1 MPSFFRRK
9 AAAVAIAALA
19 LALAGGGI
27 AAAQP
32 TAAKAPV
39 EAAKPASRGAQ
50 QPAVTTASL
59 NSARALLA
67 KGDVAAA
74 STDLYRTVV
83 NGNGIKARGDGV
95 VIKYGVGQ
103 YEVQFGGNVA
113 TAVFVVTV
121 GRSDSCCI
129 PPGGEV
135 SVAPRLLTPNGV
147 FIQTRNSAG
156 VAVDLPFHLVV
167 HR

>member
-1 MPSFFRRK
+1 MTRFFRRK
-9 AAAVAIAALA
+9 AAAVSIAALA

-27 AAAQP
+27 AAAKPTEAGNQP
-32 TAAKAPV
+32 TA
-39 EAAKPASRGAQ
+39 RTTAQ
-50 QPAVTTASL
+50 QPAVTTASM

-67 KGDVAAA
+67 KGEVAAA
-74 STDLYRTVV
+74 STSGYATAV
-83 NGNGIKARGDGV
+83 NANGTKARGNGV

-103 YEVQFGGNVA
+103 YEVQFGSNVA
-113 TAVFVVTV
+113 SGIYVATIGQA
-121 GRSDSCCI
+121 GSCCV
-129 PPGGEV
+129 PPAGEV

-156 VAVDLPFHLVV
+156 VAADLPFFLLV

>member
-1 MPSFFRRK
+1 MTRLFRRK

-27 AAAQP
+27 AAAKPAVESAQP
-32 TAAKAPV
+32 TAA
-39 EAAKPASRGAQ
+39 RTAQ

-59 NSARALLA
+59 NSAKAALA
-67 KGDVAAA
+67 AGDSV
-74 STDLYRTVV
+74 STQAVSGFYATVV
-83 NGNGIKARGDGV
+83 NANGTKARGAGV

-103 YEVQFGGNVA
+103 YEVQFGSNVTTGVYVA
-113 TAVFVVTV
+113 TI
-121 GRSDSCCI
+121 GRPDSCCI

-135 SVAPRLLTPNGV
+135 SVAPRLLTPNAV

-156 VAVDLPFHLVV
+156 VAADLPFHLLV

>member
-1 MPSFFRRK
+1 MSRFFRRK

-27 AAAQP
+27 AAAKPTVDAAQP
-32 TAAKAPV
+32 TA
-39 EAAKPASRGAQ
+39 RTAQ

-59 NSARALLA
+59 NSAKAALA
-67 KGDVAAA
+67 KGDSIGTQAVGFYA
-74 STDLYRTVV
+74 TVV
-83 NGNGIKARGDGV
+83 NANGTKARGAGV

-103 YEVQFGGNVA
+103 YEVQFGSNVTTGVYVA
-113 TAVFVVTV
+113 TIGDA
-121 GRSDSCCI
+121 GSCCV
-129 PPGGEV
+129 PPAGEV

-156 VAVDLPFHLVV
+156 VAADRPFHLLV

>member
-1 MPSFFRRK
+1 MTRFFRRK
-9 AAAVAIAALA
+9 AAAVSIAALA

-27 AAAQP
+27 AAAKPTVVGNQP
-32 TAAKAPV
+32 TARAT
-39 EAAKPASRGAQ
+39 AQ

-67 KGDVAAA
+67 KGEVGVA
-74 STDLYRTVV
+74 STSGWATAV
-83 NGNGIKARGDGV
+83 NANGTKARGDGV

-103 YEVQFGGNVA
+103 YEVQFGGNATTGIYVA
-113 TAVFVVTV
+113 TI
-121 GRSDSCCI
+121 GRPDSCCV

-147 FIQTRNSAG
+147 FIQTRDSAG
-156 VAVDLPFHLVV
+156 VAADLPFHLFVQ
-167 HR
+167 R

>member
-1 MPSFFRRK
+1 MTRFFRRK
-9 AAAVAIAALA
+9 AAAVTIAALA

-27 AAAQP
+27 AAAKTTVEAAQP
-32 TAAKAPV
+32 TA
-39 EAAKPASRGAQ
+39 RTAQ

-59 NSARALLA
+59 NSARAALA
-67 KGDVAAA
+67 KGETSIAAA
-74 STDLYRTVV
+74 TGFYATVV
-83 NGNGIKARGDGV
+83 NANGTKARGDGV

-103 YEVQFGGNVA
+103 YEVQFGSNVTTAVYVA
-113 TAVFVVTV
+113 TI
-121 GRSDSCCI
+121 GRPDSCCI

-156 VAVDLPFHLVV
+156 VAADLPFHLLV

>member
-32 TAAKAPV
+32 TTKAPGGQ
-39 EAAKPASRGAQ
+39 PASRGAQ
-50 QPAVTTASL
+50 QPAVTAASL
-59 NSARALLA
+59 NSAKAALA
-67 KGDVAAA
+67 KGDAVTAA
-74 STDLYRTVV
+74 SIDLYRTVV
-83 NGNGIKARGDGV
+83 NANGTKARGDGV

-103 YEVQFGGNVA
+103 YEVQFGSNVA
-113 TAVFVVTV
+113 TAFYVATI
-121 GRSDSCCI
+121 GRPDSCCV

-156 VAVDLPFHLVV
+156 VAADLPFYLIV